1 MPCNRKPVAPTID
14 VEALASR
21 LVGQLANGTLSIET
35 PQLGRV
41 EYLRPTE
48 VYAALNILRQEAARA
63 SGVQMAGVFTIGY
76 DRGLGCPKEFPE

>member
-1 MPCNRKPVAPTID
+1 MPCNRKPVVPTVD
-14 VEALASR
+14 VEALAAE
-21 LVGQLANGTLSIET
+21 LMGQLATGTLSVET

-63 SGVQMAGVFTIGY
+63 AGVQTAGVFVIGY
-76 DRGLGCPKEFPE
+76 DRGLGCQIRRY